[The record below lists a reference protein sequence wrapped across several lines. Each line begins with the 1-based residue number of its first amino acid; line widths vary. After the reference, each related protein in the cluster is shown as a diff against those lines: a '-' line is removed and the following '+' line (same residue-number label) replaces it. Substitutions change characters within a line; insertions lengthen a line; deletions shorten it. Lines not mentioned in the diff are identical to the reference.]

1 MSTHEPQHDGARPPA
16 EDLDFEREIDDLAQE
31 SLDHEYA
38 VYVRLHD
45 VGEWPPD
52 ALAGL
57 LADLHA
63 AHPRVER
70 ALTGAEAP
78 EHDVVISVD
87 GDGLDA
93 EGAARH
99 ALGRVTA
106 AASARGLAGHG
117 ADVTVLSDEAVWTY
131 DRDEVA
137 RW

>member
-1 MSTHEPQHDGARPPA
+1 MNTQEPQRDETAPTR
-16 EDLDFEREIDDLAQE
+16 DLDFEREVDEVVEE
-31 SLDHEYA
+31 SLEHEYA
-38 VYVRLHD
+38 VYVRLHE
-45 VGEWPPD
+45 VGDWPRG

-57 LADLHA
+57 LSDLRA

-70 ALTGAEAP
+70 ALAGAHAP

-106 AASARGLAGHG
+106 AATARDLAGYA
-117 ADVTVLSDEAVWTY
+117 ADVTVLSDQAVWTF
-131 DRDEVA
+131 DRDEVE

>member
-1 MSTHEPQHDGARPPA
+1 MTTHEPQRDAAR
-16 EDLDFEREIDDLAQE
+16 DLDFEREIDEVVEE

-38 VYVRLHD
+38 VYVRLHE
-45 VGEWPPD
+45 GGRWPEG

-70 ALTGAEAP
+70 ALAGGQAP

-106 AASARGLAGHG
+106 AAAARDLAGHA
-117 ADVTVLSDEAVWTY
+117 ADVTVLSDQAVWTF

-137 RW
+137 GW